1 MKEHEKELL
10 SRCAAYEL
18 ANNFDYVPN
27 FEEEETDDF
36 FQEFVSEYGED
47 VVKSAC
53 EREGCRSDEV
63 TNSLINYVKGI
74 FKK

>member
-27 FEEEETDDF
+27 FEELFD
-36 FQEFVSEYGED
+36 
-47 VVKSAC
+47 KSNKSPPAAF
-53 EREGCRSDEV
+53 S
-63 TNSLINYVKGI
+63 
-74 FKK
+74 